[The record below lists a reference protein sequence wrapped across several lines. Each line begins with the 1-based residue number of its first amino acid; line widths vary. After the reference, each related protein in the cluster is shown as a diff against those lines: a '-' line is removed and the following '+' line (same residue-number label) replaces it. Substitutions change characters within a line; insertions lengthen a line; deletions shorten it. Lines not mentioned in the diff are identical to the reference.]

1 MENIKDNKMYKAIV
15 EVNTKGSVQDQARE
29 LRGLE
34 KLYKNLFYETE
45 SQIYKNKLDNV
56 RLEMIKL
63 NDEIQHHMKVFDE
76 LIETQCMDVE
86 VFLNTFDMEWE
97 EWDEEEN
104 CYENLLVSNTDVG
117 HCIRTAL
124 IHSEKLLKSWV

>member
-1 MENIKDNKMYKAIV
+1 MENNKMYQAIV
-15 EVNTKGSVQDQARE
+15 ELETKGSMQEQAKE

-45 SQIYKNKLDNV
+45 NRIYEDKLNNI
-56 RLEMIKL
+56 RMEMCKL
-63 NDEIQHHMKVFDE
+63 NDKVQEHMKVFDE

-124 IHSEKLLKSWV
+124 IHSEKLLKS